1 MKVSTYFFIIVL
13 VIAITYSALVALGN
27 SGIKLNGLFADISSS
42 LRFENSIVGEKKIQ
56 TQNSDKIITSKKT
69 TAKRSPTIQNEEK
82 IKVTIHTSAYS
93 YYHPSLITLN
103 LSVDTKTNITGWK
116 IKTRKGEFVIPQGQ
130 EKYNSYMSN
139 RDIFALKYDTLYI
152 VSEKSPLGTNFKS
165 NRCLGYINRTDI
177 YPSLWTSCPSKTNVA
192 GFSSLTPSCQDYIS
206 FSYGCQTPNYSS
218 NLTITMDSAC
228 VAFINQHYTYSGCF
242 ADNSNNEN
250 FLGSSWYI
258 YSSTDLVD
266 PLHDTIYLYNKSGN
280 LISQYSY

>member
-1 MKVSTYFFIIVL
+1 MKTSTIFFIIVL
-13 VIAITYSALVALGN
+13 ILAITYSALVALGK
-27 SGIKLNGLFADISSS
+27 SGIKFNGLLADLSSS
-42 LRFENSIVGEKKIQ
+42 IKFENSLVGEKKTQ
-56 TQNSDKIITSKKT
+56 TQNSKV
-69 TAKRSPTIQNEEK
+69 KRLPAVQSEEK
-82 IKVTIHTSAYS
+82 IKVTIHASAFS

-103 LSVDTKTNITGWK
+103 LSGNEKINITGWK

-139 RDIFALKYDTLYI
+139 RDIYALKYDTLYI
-152 VSEKSPLGTNFKS
+152 VSGKSPLGTNFKS
-165 NRCLGYINRTDI
+165 NRCLKYLNQSDI
-177 YPSLWTSCPSKTNVA
+177 YPSLWTSCPSKTNIA

-228 VAFINQHYTYSGCF
+228 VAFINQHYCYSGCF

-258 YSSTDLVD
+258 YSATDLVD
-266 PLHDTIYLYNKSGN
+266 PLHDTIYLYNKSGT